1 MGRARPYVFGRAA
14 VLCAL
19 TALTVGATAATA
31 ATAVAADDLDAPQ
44 APVVSSA
51 EYPDDGDWHDGV
63 GRYGTFTID
72 SASDDVVSYRYNWLG
87 TSTKTLVPAEPGGA
101 VSLRWMPEREGV
113 AYLQVQAVDGAGN
126 VSPRTTYYVNVQDG
140 RPAVAHWDPER
151 PSGAVAGTGVT
162 LGASGP
168 SGTDVA
174 SAAALD
180 GTGEGYLSLD
190 PAADT
195 SGTFSVD
202 AWVRPDALDG
212 DSTAVSR
219 SSAFTL
225 GTAADPTSGA
235 PVWSFTVP
243 TRDGGTA
250 RVTGGA
256 PERGEWAHLAGV
268 YDAEQ
273 RTVRLYVNGTSA
285 GTAENVVAGG
295 GAGALRLGAD
305 GTGGHWH
312 GLLTDV
318 NVWDR
323 VLVAGEAGDA
333 ARRSAQRLGYWD
345 LDTAADG
352 SSPAH
357 AGGEPLALA
366 GDAAIHTD
374 TDDCAWNPDCTP
386 AAYPLWGTGDL
397 LLDGDGDYASTPT
410 AVTPTDA
417 GFSVTAHARVDT
429 ATADHDMTVLSQPG
443 AHANLFTLRYVASS
457 RTWEAVVAHEDRAG
471 APTTTVSAPADWAA
485 SSDEYLA
492 LVYDEKADELRL
504 YIGGGYPAATASV
517 TGADTW
523 TPTGA
528 LQVGRTLTPDGGTD
542 HLAGAIDEVHTYAGV
557 LTPTQIDQLGIG
569 GVDI

>member
-1 MGRARPYVFGRAA
+1 MSRARQYVLGRAA
-14 VLCAL
+14 GPCVLAAL
-19 TALTVGATAATA
+19 AVGALAPA
-31 ATAVAADDLDAPQ
+31 AVAADDTDAPL

-63 GRYGTFTID
+63 GRYGTFVID

-87 TSTKTLVPAEPGGA
+87 TATKTLVPAEPGGA

-113 AYLQVQAVDGAGN
+113 TYLQVQALDAAGHL
-126 VSPRTTYYVNVQDG
+126 SARTTYNVEVREG
-140 RPAVAHWDPER
+140 RPAVTHWDPEQ
-151 PSGAVAGTGVT
+151 PSGAVPGTGTT
-162 LGASGP
+162 LDASGP
-168 SGTDVA
+168 SGTRLA

-180 GTGEGYLSLD
+180 GTDEGYLSLD
-190 PAADT
+190 TALDT
-195 SGTFSVD
+195 SDTFSLD
-202 AWVRPDALDG
+202 AWVRPDTLTGGA
-212 DSTAVSR
+212 TAVSR
-219 SSAFTL
+219 SSGLAL
-225 GTAADPTSGA
+225 AAVTDPASGA

-250 RVTGGA
+250 QVTGGA
-256 PERGEWAHLAGV
+256 PEPGEWAHLAGV

-273 RTVRLYVNGTSA
+273 RTVRLYVNGTSV
-285 GTAENVVAGG
+285 GTAENVQAAGG
-295 GAGALRLGAD
+295 TGALRLGAD
-305 GTGGHWH
+305 GNGGHWQ

-323 VLVAGEAGDA
+323 VLVAQEAGEA

-345 LDTAADG
+345 LETATDG
-352 SSPAH
+352 SSPAY
-357 AGGEPLALA
+357 AGGEPLTLA
-366 GDAAIHTD
+366 GDATIHTD
-374 TDDCAWNPDCTP
+374 SDDCAWNPDCTP
-386 AAYPLWGTGDL
+386 ATYPLWGAGDL

-410 AVTPTDA
+410 AVVPTDA
-417 GFSVTAHARVDT
+417 GFSVTAHARIDT

-443 AHANLFTLRYVASS
+443 AHTSLFTLRYVAASQ
-457 RTWEAVVAHEDRAG
+457 TWEAVVAHEDRAD

-504 YIGGGYPAATASV
+504 YVGSSYPAATAGV
-517 TGADTW
+517 AGANTW

-528 LQVGRTLTPDGGTD
+528 LQVGRTLTPDGGRD

-557 LTPTQIDQLGIG
+557 LNPTQLAQLSLG